1 MDSKE
6 QRERDHLK
14 DQVIYSIRDMV
25 WEFVINNSDKELGNE
40 IHFAGHLLSM
50 DSSFFEWLEDSMK
63 QIAHDLE
70 DKLRAQVQIQIVPDN
85 MGRGLYLRIRMRHD
99 KSNHRHAEP
108 IRAMRMSPPTAQDM
122 KDIMSFAGVVEE
134 NEKRKAKEDKAN
146 KKRRAVANKAA
157 EAKRDILSKMEP
169 ADPDTFEAG
178 VQILGGSDAE

>member
-134 NEKRKAKEDKAN
+134 IE
-146 KKRRAVANKAA
+146 KRRAVANKAA